1 MFQKSVIDK
10 YLKEMDKNLIK
21 SSYER
26 FKAVFCHAETI
37 RNIEASKEEQYQE
50 GFLIDLFVHSL
61 GYTINPNP
69 FFNLT
74 TEYKNIADN
83 RKADGAIIKDEKPIG
98 VIELKG
104 TDTVDLKKVEKQGFE
119 YRYAHPTCKY
129 VITSNFREL
138 RLYVDTSESYEEF
151 TLFNMEYADFERLYL
166 LLSKNSIYDDKPF
179 KIKNDS
185 KLIEEDISDILYKD
199 YHRFKMNL
207 FNSMV
212 KNNPSIN
219 KVELLKKSQK
229 LLDRILFI
237 FFAEDRGLL
246 PPNTISTI
254 ISENKEQANIG
265 REEPLYNTYK
275 IYFKHIDKGNSKL
288 SISEYNGGLFAP
300 DELLDN
306 LIIEDAVLKE
316 DALKISSYD
325 FSTDIDV
332 NILGHIFEN
341 SLNDI
346 DEMHAEVTGASFDKS
361 KTKRKKDGV
370 FYTPSYITK
379 YIVEN
384 TIGVLCE
391 DKKKELDLIDIT
403 LDTSKDYKRLSK
415 DKQTLLDNLHKYREY
430 ISSLKIL
437 DPACGSGAFLNQAL
451 EYLIEEHRFIDL
463 YRRPLEGDTLGIYDV
478 RSSILENNLY
488 GVDINEESVEL
499 ARLSLWLR
507 TAERG
512 RKLNDLS
519 KNIKCGNSLID
530 DESIAGEL
538 AFNWEE
544 KFQEIMANGGFD
556 AVIGNPPYGAEIKE
570 NEKVFYKEKMSTFQG
585 NYEIYFFFIEK
596 VKQLIQE
603 KGKVGFITPDTWINI
618 PQAQKLRNHILT
630 NYDVSKIISFNYSVF
645 DEASVNTVLFFLDQ
659 RKDNNNCF
667 VSSIDSLDNIS
678 FLYDNTKQYAC
689 DTLRWKNSK
698 DNQFQIWQKNSEIK
712 IIDKILLGSTQCLEL
727 LDISQGIVPYS
738 SEHLSKEEI
747 KNRIFHS
754 KNKID
759 DTYGIWIQG
768 RNIGRY
774 RIDLSNCEFLR
785 YGKWLHRSREQKYFQ
800 GKRILIQEITGGNP
814 PRISA
819 VQYDG
824 ILYHDP
830 GIISCLNISTLD
842 INYLLLLINSK
853 LISWYHGLNSP
864 KGMRNTF
871 PKVLISDIRT
881 FPIKP
886 ISPEAQLPFIEKA
899 DKMLSLHKTFQEK
912 KTEFIEWV
920 KSEFA
925 VTEISNKLDSFYK
938 LDFDEMKVELKKKMP
953 KGKEFGPKE
962 IGSLKKYY
970 QDYKSEL
977 VVLDNEIKQT
987 DITIDEMVYELY
999 GLTKEEREIV
1009 KGIGK

>member
-1 MFQKSVIDK
+1 MGMFQKSVIDK
-10 YLKEMDKNLIK
+10 YLKEIDKNLIK

-37 RNIEASKEEQYQE
+37 KNIEASKEEQYQE
-50 GFLIDLFVHSL
+50 GFLTALFVNCL

-138 RLYVDTSESYEEF
+138 RLYVDTSEIYEEF
-151 TLFNMEYADFERLYL
+151 TLFNMEYTDFERLYL
-166 LLSKNSIYDDKPF
+166 LLSKNNIYDDKPL

-185 KLIEEDISDILYKD
+185 KLIEEDISDKLYKD
-199 YHRFKMNL
+199 YHRFKMNI

-275 IYFKHIDKGNSKL
+275 IYFRHIDKGNSKL
-288 SISEYNGGLFAP
+288 GISEYNGGLFAP

-306 LIIEDAVLKE
+306 LIIEDSVLKE
-316 DALKISSYD
+316 DALKISAYD
-325 FSTDIDV
+325 FSSDIDV

-346 DEMHAEVTGASFDKS
+346 DEMHAEVTGAEFDKS

-391 DKKKELDLIDIT
+391 EKKKELGLIDIT

-415 DKQTLLDNLHKYREY
+415 DKQSLLDNLHKYREY
-430 ISSLKIL
+430 VSSLKIL

-451 EYLIEEHRFIDL
+451 EFLIEEHRFIDL
-463 YRRPLEGDTLGIYDV
+463 YRRPLEGDALGYYDV

-507 TAERG
+507 TAEHG

-530 DESIAGEL
+530 DKSVAGDL
-538 AFNWEE
+538 AFNWQE
-544 KFQEIMANGGFD
+544 KFPEIMANGGFD
-556 AVIGNPPYGAEIKE
+556 AVIGNPPYGAKLTNEIQKYLNNKFIKGASETAIAFIKLGRDYLKE
-570 NEKVFYKEKMSTFQG
+570 NGQLSFIIPKSFSYSSNYAAIRELVLEEMIEIVDCKKVWKEVKLEQVIIRFQKDIKKTTYTSSRLQDNIIMPVGSINKETFELFGFYL
-585 NYEIYFFFIEK
+585 N
-596 VKQLIQE
+596 
-603 KGKVGFITPDTWINI
+603 
-618 PQAQKLRNHILT
+618 
-630 NYDVSKIISFNYSVF
+630 DVSDEELSIAKKILR
-645 DEASVNTVLFFLDQ
+645 VNKFINNFATNSRGGIFQNAIKDKGDYEVLGGSEIQ
-659 RKDNNNCF
+659 RKGISGIKGYVDKSVIEEDDKAIIKPNS
-667 VSSIDSLDNIS
+667 VLVQNIVAHIENPV
-678 FLYDNTKQYAC
+678 DH
-689 DTLRWKNSK
+689 
-698 DNQFQIWQKNSEIK
+698 IK
-712 IIDKILLGSTQCLEL
+712 IICAIPLNLNQVIVDTVNQITTNEQISNRLLYIIL
-727 LDISQGIVPYS
+727 
-738 SEHLSKEEI
+738 
-747 KNRIFHS
+747 N
-754 KNKID
+754 
-759 DTYGIWIQG
+759 
-768 RNIGRY
+768 
-774 RIDLSNCEFLR
+774 
-785 YGKWLHRSREQKYFQ
+785 
-800 GKRILIQEITGGNP
+800 
-814 PRISA
+814 
-819 VQYDG
+819 
-824 ILYHDP
+824 
-830 GIISCLNISTLD
+830 STL
-842 INYLLLLINSK
+842 IN
-853 LISWYHGLNSP
+853 WYAYRFIFG
-864 KGMRNTF
+864 KA
-871 PKVLISDIRT
+871 IRT
-881 FPIKP
+881 MHFD
-886 ISPEAQLPFIEKA
+886 SPVTSRIPLTIPEDQLPFIEKA
-899 DKMLSLHKTFQEK
+899 DKMLILNKTFQEK

-925 VTEISNKLDSFYK
+925 VTEISNKLDGFYK
-938 LDFDEMKVELKKKMP
+938 LDFDELKKELKKKMP
-953 KGKEFGPKE
+953 KEKELGPKE

-970 QDYKSEL
+970 EEYKTEL
-977 VVLDNEIKQT
+977 VSLDNEIKKT
-987 DITIDEMVYELY
+987 DLTIDEMVYELY
-999 GLTKEEREIV
+999 GLTKEERDIVRGKIEIV
-1009 KGIGK
+1009 

>member
-1 MFQKSVIDK
+1 MFQKSVLDK

-37 RNIEASKEEQYQE
+37 KNIEASKEEQYQE
-50 GFLIDLFVHSL
+50 GFLTALFVNCL

-138 RLYVDTSESYEEF
+138 RLYVDTSEIYEEF
-151 TLFNMEYADFERLYL
+151 TLFNMEYTDFERLYL
-166 LLSKNSIYDDKPF
+166 LLSKNNIYDDKPL

-185 KLIEEDISDILYKD
+185 KLIEEDISDKLYKD
-199 YHRFKMNL
+199 YHRFKMNI

-275 IYFKHIDKGNSKL
+275 IYFRHIDKGNSKL
-288 SISEYNGGLFAP
+288 GISEYNGGLFAP

-306 LIIEDAVLKE
+306 LIIEDSVLKE
-316 DALKISSYD
+316 DALKISAYD
-325 FSTDIDV
+325 FSSDIDV

-346 DEMHAEVTGASFDKS
+346 DEMHAEVTGAEFDKS

-391 DKKKELDLIDIT
+391 EKKKELGLIDIT

-415 DKQTLLDNLHKYREY
+415 DKQSLLENLHKYREY
-430 ISSLKIL
+430 VSSLKIL

-451 EYLIEEHRFIDL
+451 EFLIEEHRFIDL
-463 YRRPLEGDTLGIYDV
+463 YRRPLEGDALGYYDV

-530 DESIAGEL
+530 DKSVAGDL
-538 AFNWEE
+538 AFNWQE
-544 KFQEIMANGGFD
+544 KFPEIMANGGFD
-556 AVIGNPPYGAEIKE
+556 VVIGNPPYVNINTMPEIHEYLKNKYSEIHTGYNDLMYYFLFKGIDILKESGIYGVITSNYFLGNDYADKLRLFLNKHLEIIVNFEKTLIFNDANVHTTLVFAKKNTRNHLMKFYTYAVNNPLLMVDLSFGYTFCELERSNQSEKWLIADNQNQKIINKLHSNSKFIGEICHIAKGSESGKNEVFTITLEDVKNYNIENSVLRKCVKNSDVLRYYLNETDSYLIYADNNFSKNLFPNAFKYLELHKDILLDRRGPKTNEYEWWRLHRPSIKE
-570 NEKVFYKEKMSTFQG
+570 IFDSNEKLLVPYRAT
-585 NYEIYFFFIEK
+585 
-596 VKQLIQE
+596 
-603 KGKVGFITPDTWINI
+603 
-618 PQAQKLRNHILT
+618 RNR
-630 NYDVSKIISFNYSVF
+630 F
-645 DEASVNTVLFFLDQ
+645 A
-659 RKDNNNCF
+659 
-667 VSSIDSLDNIS
+667 
-678 FLYDNTKQYAC
+678 YDNQQFFNNGGDIRITRL
-689 DTLRWKNSK
+689 TLDLQNCYRIVLTSNFANPTYLKR
-698 DNQFQIWQKNSEIK
+698 IV
-712 IIDKILLGSTQCLEL
+712 LESGVSIT
-727 LDISQGIVPYS
+727 LDIVSRLV
-738 SEHLSKEEI
+738 LV
-747 KNRIFHS
+747 NRI
-754 KNKID
+754 N
-759 DTYGIWIQG
+759 
-768 RNIGRY
+768 R
-774 RIDLSNCEFLR
+774 
-785 YGKWLHRSREQKYFQ
+785 LHRSREAK
-800 GKRILIQEITGGNP
+800 T
-814 PRISA
+814 
-819 VQYDG
+819 
-824 ILYHDP
+824 
-830 GIISCLNISTLD
+830 
-842 INYLLLLINSK
+842 
-853 LISWYHGLNSP
+853 
-864 KGMRNTF
+864 
-871 PKVLISDIRT
+871 SDN
-881 FPIKP
+881 
-886 ISPEAQLPFIEKA
+886 KA
-899 DKMLSLHKTFQEK
+899 
-912 KTEFIEWV
+912 
-920 KSEFA
+920 
-925 VTEISNKLDSFYK
+925 
-938 LDFDEMKVELKKKMP
+938 
-953 KGKEFGPKE
+953 
-962 IGSLKKYY
+962 
-970 QDYKSEL
+970 
-977 VVLDNEIKQT
+977 
-987 DITIDEMVYELY
+987 
-999 GLTKEEREIV
+999 
-1009 KGIGK
+1009 